1 MADETQ
7 APEPE
12 LERVPEQTRVSWSIA
27 FQVSL
32 AGLRRRFGR
41 SMITMAG
48 VILAIAFLAYMLCS
62 ESLVRALVSLQDDQL
77 NIRLQQMG
85 VNIYRGGRTEPMTFL
100 LLGLTL
106 LTCTVGITNSM
117 LMAVTERVRE
127 IGTLKCLGA
136 RDDFILKT
144 YFIESSLHGVC
155 GAVIGMVLGLLVALL
170 VNWRNY
176 GVQALFALPALD
188 LVRALLVSL
197 LTGGAMTI
205 TASLFPAMVAARK
218 QPVEALRVEE

>member
-1 MADETQ
+1 MTSNSFAERIET
-7 APEPE
+7 
-12 LERVPEQTRVSWSIA
+12 VPEQTRISWAIA
-27 FQVSL
+27 FAVSM

-41 SMITMAG
+41 SMITMVG
-48 VILAIAFLAYMLCS
+48 VVLAIAFLAYMLSS
-62 ESLVRALVSLQDDQL
+62 ESIILALVNLQDDQL
-77 NIRLQQMG
+77 NIRLQEMG
-85 VNIYRGGRTEPMTFL
+85 VNVFRGGKTEPMTYL

-144 YFIESSLHGVC
+144 YFIESSLHGIC
-155 GAVIGMVLGLLVALL
+155 GALIGMVVGLLVAIL
-170 VNWRNY
+170 VSWYNY
-176 GVQALFALPALD
+176 GHQALFALPVLALI
-188 LVRALLVSL
+188 RALIVSL
-197 LTGGAMTI
+197 LMGGLMTI
-205 TASLFPAMVAARK
+205 TASLFPALVAARK

>member
-1 MADETQ
+1 V
-7 APEPE
+7 EPDF
-12 LERVPEQTRVSWSIA
+12 VPEQTRISWAIA
-27 FQVSL
+27 FQVSV

-48 VILAIAFLAYMLCS
+48 VVLAIAFLAYMLSS
-62 ESLVRALVSLQDDQL
+62 ESIIKALIALEDDQL

-85 VNIYRGGRTEPMTFL
+85 VNIFRGGTTDPMTYL

-144 YFIESSLHGVC
+144 YFIESSLHGIC
-155 GAVIGMVLGLLVALL
+155 GAVIGMVLGLLVALA
-170 VNWRNY
+170 VSWRNY
-176 GVQALFALPALD
+176 GPQALFALSLLALIKS
-188 LVRALLVSL
+188 LVVSL
-197 LTGGAMTI
+197 LIGGLMTI
-205 TASLFPAMVAARK
+205 TASIFPAYAAARK